1 MNYEH
6 LKTGDLLLFC
16 SNFKSGF
23 LSYFTNMIKYGTHSN
38 YTHIAM
44 VLKDPDFIEPSL
56 KGLYVWESGF
66 ECTPD
71 PQDNKIKLGV
81 QITPLNEIL
90 ESYKNEGTVILR
102 RIDCKRNTFNKD
114 KLKEIHKIVYDK
126 PYDIMPM
133 DWIRA
138 LLKIDNKP
146 QKTDRFWCSA
156 LIGYIYTKCGI
167 LNENTDWTI
176 LSPNDFSL
184 ESENLK
190 YLDNYNLEKCVSKI
204 Q

>member
-1 MNYEH
+1 MNYN

-16 SNFKSGF
+16 SNFHTGF
-23 LSYFTNMIKYGTHSN
+23 LSYFTNLIKYGTHSD

-44 VLKDPDFIEPSL
+44 VIKDPDFIEPNL

-66 ECTPD
+66 EGTPD
-71 PQDNKIKLGV
+71 PQDSKIKLGV
-81 QITPLNEIL
+81 QITPLEEIL
-90 ESYKNEGTVILR
+90 ESYKNNGSVILR
-102 RIDCKRNTFNKD
+102 RVKCSENTFNKD
-114 KLKEIHKIVYDK
+114 ILKKIHDVVYEK

-146 QKTDRFWCSA
+146 QKTSRFWCSA
-156 LIGYIYTKCGI
+156 LMGYIYTKCGI
-167 LNENTDWTI
+167 LKSDTDWSIMSPDDFSIEKDNLNYLGENKLENTVT
-176 LSPNDFSL
+176 
-184 ESENLK
+184 
-190 YLDNYNLEKCVSKI
+190 KI